1 MTGLKVS
8 TFQERI
14 TELVNSSGRTQ
25 TAIAAEFGVSKQTI
39 SAWVT
44 GQNSPRMPIVFALS
58 YYFDVSFEWLM
69 GFDVDKKPF
78 KKVYSAEEEN
88 IIAAFNAADE
98 RAQKDALE
106 MLLAHPRAKTE
117 ENLA

>member
-14 TELVNSSGRTQ
+14 TDLVNSSGRTQ

-39 SAWVT
+39 SAWIT

-78 KKVYSAEEEN
+78 KKVYSSEEEN
-88 IIAAFNAADE
+88 IIAAYRAADPAIQAAVLKLLDLPKNTT
-98 RAQKDALE
+98 AQSA
-106 MLLAHPRAKTE
+106 M
-117 ENLA
+117 